1 MKVQILRCATL
12 ALALVFSGAALADK
26 LAEGDQEFLEQA
38 AQNGLAEQSAGRLA
52 QTKASDPR
60 VRDYAQ
66 RLIDDHAGM
75 GAELR
80 ALATSKEYT
89 PPNEPSMLHKGK
101 ELLIANLGDNDFDR
115 RFVSQIGVE
124 AHESTIRLFEE
135 ASRESRDPD
144 VKAFATK
151 HLPMLREHLRIA
163 QTLKGSVNAD
173 RSNDGK
179 R

>member
-1 MKVQILRCATL
+1 MKAQFLRYA
-12 ALALVFSGAALADK
+12 ALVLVLVFSGTAFADK

-52 QTKASDPR
+52 QTKARDQR

-75 GAELR
+75 NAELQ
-80 ALATSKEYT
+80 ALAASKEYT
-89 PPNEPSMLHKGK
+89 PPKEPSMLQKGK
-101 ELLIANLGDNDFDR
+101 ELLIANLGDKDFDQ
-115 RFVSQIGVE
+115 RFVNQIGVE

-135 ASRESRDPD
+135 ATLKAQDPD
-144 VKAFATK
+144 VKAFANK

-163 QTLKGSVNAD
+163 QTLKGSVAPTGN
-173 RSNDGK
+173 NDAK

>member
-1 MKVQILRCATL
+1 MKAQILRCAAL
-12 ALALVFSGAALADK
+12 ALALVFSGTAFADK

-38 AQNGLAEQSAGRLA
+38 AQNGLAEQSASRLA
-52 QTKASDPR
+52 QTKARDPR

-75 GAELR
+75 GAELQ
-80 ALATSKEYT
+80 ALAASKEYT
-89 PPNEPSMLHKGK
+89 PPKEPSMLQKGK

-115 RFVSQIGVE
+115 RFISQMGVE

-135 ASRESRDPD
+135 ASRQARDPE

-163 QTLKGSVNAD
+163 QTLKGSVDPARGTD
-173 RSNDGK
+173 DK